1 MVLSELKKGQLA
13 SIVRCAESE
22 YTCTLL
28 TLGLIPNASVNIIR
42 KSPLGDALY
51 ISVDGQRIA
60 LRKEEADQIQVV
72 IK

>member
-1 MVLSELKKGQLA
+1 MVLSDLKKGQIA
-13 SIVRCAESE
+13 SITKCAESE

-28 TLGLIPNASVNIIR
+28 TLGLTPDASVNIIR

-60 LRKEEADQIQVV
+60 LRKEEADQVHVV